1 MEKLLLRPVIDF
13 DLPLFFIHQ
22 ADAEAARK
30 AAFPSRTEEA
40 FYTHWHK
47 IMADPQNI
55 LRTIVLEDQ
64 VAGNMVSFEMDGKR
78 EVGYWLGREFWGQGI
93 ASLALG
99 LFLQE
104 VRTRP
109 LYAHVAKT
117 NPASMRVLEKGGF
130 ILQNN
135 LENELIYLLD

>member
-1 MEKLLLRPVIDF
+1 MEKLILRPVIES
-13 DLPLFFIHQ
+13 DLPFFFTHQ
-22 ADAEAARK
+22 ADEEAARK

-64 VAGNMVSFEMDGKR
+64 VVGNIVSFVMDGKR
-78 EVGYWLGREFWGQGI
+78 EVGYWLGREFWGKGI
-93 ASLALG
+93 ASKSLE

-104 VRTRP
+104 VKMRP

-130 ILQNN
+130 VFQDE
-135 LENELIYLLD
+135 LENEVIYRLK